1 MKHLEKIE
9 EFDEIIKKDLVLV
22 DFYAEWCGPCQM
34 MAKELESL
42 SNEDKNL
49 EIVKIDID
57 KFPELAEKHFIMVVP
72 TLKVYKQGKET
83 NTSTGYLSKDEI
95 KNLLV

>member
-1 MKHLEKIE
+1 MKHLEQNE
-9 EFDEIIKKDLVLV
+9 NFNDLIKSGTHLV

-57 KFPELAEKHFIMVVP
+57 KFPELAEKYFIMVVP

-83 NTSTGYLSKDEI
+83 NTSTGYL
-95 KNLLV
+95 

>member
-1 MKHLEKIE
+1 MKHLEKLE
-9 EFDEIIKKDLVLV
+9 EFDELIKKDLVLV

-34 MAKELESL
+34 MAKELE
-42 SNEDKNL
+42 NL

-57 KFPELAEKHFIMVVP
+57 KFPELTEKHFIMVVP
-72 TLKVYKQGKET
+72 TLKVYKNGKET
-83 NTSTGYLSKDEI
+83 NKSTGYLSKDEI

>member
-1 MKHLEKIE
+1 MKYLEKE
-9 EFDEIIKKDLVLV
+9 SEFNELIKKDLVLV

-34 MAKELESL
+34 MAKELENL
-42 SNEDKNL
+42 SKEEKNL

-57 KFPELAEKHFIMVVP
+57 KFPELTEKHFIMVVP

-83 NTSTGYLSKDEI
+83 NKSTGFLSKDDI
-95 KNLLV
+95 KSLLK

>member
-1 MKHLEKIE
+1 MKHLEKVE
-9 EFDEIIKKDLVLV
+9 KFDELIKKDLVLV

-34 MAKELESL
+34 MAKELENL
-42 SNEDKNL
+42 EKEEKNL

-57 KFPELAEKHFIMVVP
+57 KFPELTEKHFIMVVP
-72 TLKVYKQGKET
+72 TLKVYKNGKET
-83 NTSTGYLSKDEI
+83 NKSTGYLSKDEI